1 MNTKKIYLVSG
12 IIGLAAGALV
22 VLLNSFMHVGK
33 PSKEENEAYQKQISE
48 KYRIFSLPI
57 PEQMDFAN
65 EAVPLHQGDVRERLD
80 RELLVNTYWHSNTL
94 LCIKRAARWF
104 PVVEPILQANGIP
117 EDFKYLAVIESGFTN
132 VVSPAGASGFW
143 QFMEATGKEYSLEIS
158 EQVDERYHVEKATQ
172 AACQYLKQAY
182 AKYGSWAM
190 AAASYNMGIGGP
202 IRQMERQ
209 QQSTYWDLLLN
220 DETGRY
226 VYRIL
231 AMKYIMNNADQYGFV
246 VRPSDLYAPY
256 DCTSVT
262 VDSTIND
269 LAAFAKQFGVS
280 YKDLKLVNPWL
291 RQNYLKNK
299 ERRTYSIKIPNKA
312 ASSAE

>member
-1 MNTKKIYLVSG
+1 MNTKRIYLFSG
-12 IIGLAAGALV
+12 LIGLCAGALV
-22 VLLNSFMHVGK
+22 VLFNSFTGLGK
-33 PSKEENEAYQKQISE
+33 PTQEENEQYQKHIAE
-48 KYRIFSLPI
+48 KYRIFSLPL
-57 PEQMDFAN
+57 PEKIDFAG
-65 EAVPLHQGDVRERLD
+65 EAVPMHQDDVRERLD

-94 LCIKRAARWF
+94 LCMKRAARWF

-117 EDFKYLAVIESGFTN
+117 DDFKYLAVIESAFTN

-143 QFMEATGKEYSLEIS
+143 QFIESTGKEFNLEIN

-172 AACQYLKQAY
+172 AACNYLKQAY
-182 AKYGSWAM
+182 SKYGSWAM

-209 QQSTYWDLLLN
+209 QQNAYWDLLLN

-231 AMKYIMNNADQYGFV
+231 AMKYIMNNADRFGFV

-256 DCTSVT
+256 EFTSVN
-262 VDSTIND
+262 VDTTIQN
-269 LAAFAKQFGVS
+269 LAQFAGQFGVS
-280 YKDLKLVNPWL
+280 YKELKILNPWL
-291 RQNYLKNK
+291 RQSYLKNK
-299 ERRTYSIKIPNKA
+299 ERKSYSIKIPIQ
-312 ASSAE
+312 E

>member
-1 MNTKKIYLVSG
+1 MNAKRIYVISG
-12 IIGLAAGALV
+12 ILGLTAGALV
-22 VLLNSFMHVGK
+22 VLLNSFINNGK
-33 PSKEENEAYQKQISE
+33 PTKEENEHYQKQITE
-48 KYRIFSLPI
+48 KYRIFSLPL
-57 PEQMDFAN
+57 PEKLDFAG
-65 EAVPLHQGDVRERLD
+65 ESVPMDQMDVRERLD

-104 PVVEPILQANGIP
+104 PVVEPILQANGVP

-143 QFMEATGKEYSLEIS
+143 QFIESTGKEFNLEIND
-158 EQVDERYHVEKATQ
+158 QVDERYHVEKATQ
-172 AACQYLKQAY
+172 AACNYLKEAY
-182 AKYGSWAM
+182 AKFGSWAM

-209 QQSTYWDLLLN
+209 QQNAYWDLLLN

-246 VRPSDLYAPY
+246 IRPSDLYEPFQY
-256 DCTSVT
+256 TTVT
-262 VDSTIND
+262 VDSSITD
-269 LAAFAKQFGVS
+269 LATFSKQFSVS
-280 YKDLKLVNPWL
+280 YKALKLLNPWL

-299 ERRTYSIKIPNKA
+299 ERKSYSIKIPKQDIQKY
-312 ASSAE
+312 

>member
-1 MNTKKIYLVSG
+1 MNAKRIYVISG
-12 IIGLAAGALV
+12 ILGLTAGALV
-22 VLLNSFMHVGK
+22 VLLNSFINNGK
-33 PSKEENEAYQKQISE
+33 PTKEENEHYQKQITE
-48 KYRIFSLPI
+48 KYRIFSLPL
-57 PEQMDFAN
+57 PEKLDFAG
-65 EAVPLHQGDVRERLD
+65 ESVPMDQMDVRERLD

-104 PVVEPILQANGIP
+104 PVVEPILQANGVP

-143 QFMEATGKEYSLEIS
+143 QFIESTGKEFNLEIND
-158 EQVDERYHVEKATQ
+158 QVDERYHVEKATQ
-172 AACQYLKQAY
+172 AACNYLKEAY

-209 QQSTYWDLLLN
+209 QQNAYWDLLLN

-246 VRPSDLYAPY
+246 IRPSDLYEPFQY
-256 DCTSVT
+256 TTVT
-262 VDSTIND
+262 VDSSITD
-269 LAAFAKQFGVS
+269 LATFSKQFSVS
-280 YKDLKLVNPWL
+280 YKALKLLNPWL

-299 ERRTYSIKIPNKA
+299 ERKSYSIKIPKQDIQKY
-312 ASSAE
+312 

>member
-1 MNTKKIYLVSG
+1 MNAKRMYLISG
-12 IIGLAAGALV
+12 ILGLSAGALV
-22 VLLNSFMHVGK
+22 VLLNSFINNGK
-33 PSKEENEAYQKQISE
+33 PTKEENEHYQKQITE
-48 KYRIFSLPI
+48 KYRIFSLPL
-57 PEQMDFAN
+57 PEKLEFAG
-65 EAVPLHQGDVRERLD
+65 EAVPMDQMDVRERLD

-104 PVVEPILQANGIP
+104 PVVEPILQANGVP

-143 QFMEATGKEYSLEIS
+143 QFIEPTGKEFNLEIND
-158 EQVDERYHVEKATQ
+158 QVDERYHVEKATQ
-172 AACQYLKQAY
+172 AACNYLKQAY

-209 QQSTYWDLLLN
+209 QQNAYWDLLLN

-246 VRPSDLYAPY
+246 IRPSDLYEPFQY
-256 DCTSVT
+256 STVT
-262 VDSTIND
+262 VDSSITD
-269 LAAFAKQFGVS
+269 LATFAKQFNVS
-280 YKDLKLVNPWL
+280 YKALKLLNPWL

-299 ERRTYSIKIPNKA
+299 ERKSYGIKIPKQDIQKY
-312 ASSAE
+312 

>member
-1 MNTKKIYLVSG
+1 MNQKRIYLISG
-12 IIGLAAGALV
+12 IIGLIAGALV
-22 VLLNSFMHVGK
+22 VILNSFIGLGQPTK
-33 PSKEENEAYQKQISE
+33 AENEAYQKQINE
-48 KYRIFSLPI
+48 KYRIFSLPL
-57 PEQMDFAN
+57 PEHIDFAG
-65 EAVPLHQGDVRERLD
+65 ETVPLEQSDVRERLD

-104 PVVEPILQANGIP
+104 PVVEPILEANGIP

-143 QFMEATGKEYSLEIS
+143 QFMETTGKEYNLEIT
-158 EQVDERYHVEKATQ
+158 EQVDERYHVEKATL

-182 AKYGSWAM
+182 AKYGSWSM

-202 IRQMERQ
+202 IRQMEKQ
-209 QQSTYWDLLLN
+209 QQTAYWDLLLN
-220 DETGRY
+220 EETARY

-246 VRPSDLYAPY
+246 MRPSDLYEPHRY
-256 DCTSVT
+256 TSVT

-269 LAAFAKQFGVS
+269 LAAFAGKFGVS
-280 YKDLKLVNPWL
+280 YKELKLVNPWL

-299 ERRTYSIKIPNKA
+299 ERRPYSIKIPSK
-312 ASSAE
+312 

>member
-1 MNTKKIYLVSG
+1 MNTKRIYLFSG
-12 IIGLAAGALV
+12 LIGLCAGAVV
-22 VLLNSFMHVGK
+22 VLFNSFIGVGK
-33 PSKEENEAYQKQISE
+33 PTQEENEQYQKHIAE
-48 KYRIFSLPI
+48 KYRIFSLPL
-57 PEQMDFAN
+57 PEKIDFAG
-65 EAVPLHQGDVRERLD
+65 EAVPMHQDDVRERLD

-94 LCIKRAARWF
+94 LCMKRAARWF

-117 EDFKYLAVIESGFTN
+117 DDFKYLAVIESAFTN

-143 QFMEATGKEYSLEIS
+143 QFIESTGKEFNLEIN

-172 AACQYLKQAY
+172 AACNYLKQAY

-209 QQSTYWDLLLN
+209 QQNAYWDLLLN

-231 AMKYIMNNADQYGFV
+231 AMKYIMNNADRFGFV

-256 DCTSVT
+256 EFTSVN
-262 VDSTIND
+262 VDTTIQN
-269 LAAFAKQFGVS
+269 LAQFAGQFGVS
-280 YKDLKLVNPWL
+280 YKELKILNPWL
-291 RQNYLKNK
+291 RQAYLKNK
-299 ERRTYSIKIPNKA
+299 ERKSYSIKIPTRKVT
-312 ASSAE
+312 E

>member
-1 MNTKKIYLVSG
+1 MNAKRMYLISG
-12 IIGLAAGALV
+12 ILGLSAGALV
-22 VLLNSFMHVGK
+22 VLLNSFINNGK
-33 PSKEENEAYQKQISE
+33 PTKEENEHYQKQITE
-48 KYRIFSLPI
+48 KYRIFSLPL
-57 PEQMDFAN
+57 PEKLEFAG
-65 EAVPLHQGDVRERLD
+65 EAVPMDQMDVRERLD

-94 LCIKRAARWF
+94 LCIKRAARWL
-104 PVVEPILQANGIP
+104 PVVEPILQANGVP

-143 QFMEATGKEYSLEIS
+143 QFIEPTGKEFNLEIND
-158 EQVDERYHVEKATQ
+158 QVDERYHVEKATQ
-172 AACQYLKQAY
+172 AACNYLKQAY

-209 QQSTYWDLLLN
+209 QQNAYWDLLLN

-246 VRPSDLYAPY
+246 IRPSDLYEPFQY
-256 DCTSVT
+256 TTVT
-262 VDSTIND
+262 VDSSITD
-269 LAAFAKQFGVS
+269 LATFAKQFNVS
-280 YKDLKLVNPWL
+280 YKALKLLNPWL

-299 ERRTYSIKIPNKA
+299 ERKSYGIKIPNQDIQKY
-312 ASSAE
+312 

>member
-1 MNTKKIYLVSG
+1 MNVKRIYVISG
-12 IIGLAAGALV
+12 ILGLTAGALV
-22 VLLNSFMHVGK
+22 VLLNSFINNGQ
-33 PSKEENEAYQKQISE
+33 PTKEENEHYQKQITE
-48 KYRIFSLPI
+48 KYRIFSLPL
-57 PEQMDFAN
+57 PEKLDFAG
-65 EAVPLHQGDVRERLD
+65 ESVPMDQLDVRERLD

-104 PVVEPILQANGIP
+104 PVVEPILEANGVP

-143 QFMEATGKEYSLEIS
+143 QFMEATGKEFKLEIND
-158 EQVDERYHVEKATQ
+158 QVDERYHVEKATQ
-172 AACQYLKQAY
+172 AACKYLKEAY
-182 AKYGSWAM
+182 AKYGSWSM

-209 QQSTYWDLLLN
+209 QQNAYWDLLLN

-246 VRPSDLYAPY
+246 IRPSDLYEPFQY
-256 DCTSVT
+256 TTVT
-262 VDSTIND
+262 VDSSITD
-269 LAAFAKQFGVS
+269 LATFAKQFSVS
-280 YKDLKLVNPWL
+280 YKALKLLNPWL
-291 RQNYLKNK
+291 RQSYLKNK
-299 ERRTYSIKIPNKA
+299 ERKSYSIKIPKQDIQKY
-312 ASSAE
+312 